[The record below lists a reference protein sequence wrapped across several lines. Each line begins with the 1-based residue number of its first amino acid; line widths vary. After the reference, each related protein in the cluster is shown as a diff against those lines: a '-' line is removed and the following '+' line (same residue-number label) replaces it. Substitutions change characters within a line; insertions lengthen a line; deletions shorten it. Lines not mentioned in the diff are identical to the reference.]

1 MAEAVG
7 SEAGS
12 IDIMVCGKTGIGKST
27 LLNILLGTKDKF
39 VVNGPGSEGDD
50 CMAAGTEDVI
60 SVSERIHG
68 IKVTMYDTPG
78 LQSDHEDEKFIKSME
93 KVLAK
98 IDLVLFCIDSTST
111 RWVAEAQTVKTLHL
125 GFGNEFWTNAIFV
138 LTRSNMSQQA
148 LVEDDDLSPEQK
160 IAKCEK
166 AATSI
171 FKYYLQELKK
181 CGALAGVVNKIPLV
195 AVGSHKKRKLHFV
208 APKVYDEDFLPELW
222 SLAVKRCRGQ
232 KKLLFAMAS
241 NYKQMRFILQDDFAT
256 LSPEEQDQIRKE
268 IQEQNLLI
276 NALSSASNEETDSI
290 SQCQPIQLSKK
301 QSNRVHKS
309 LATGLGAGLGG
320 GAAALG
326 AFISLSV
333 LGGPIGL
340 GVGAAV
346 GLIGYSVLTG
356 VLVYHFIKSKKKAAM
371 AIQMETTL

>member
-12 IDIMVCGKTGIGKST
+12 FGIMVCGKTGIGKST

-68 IKVTMYDTPG
+68 VKVTMYDTPG
-78 LQSDHEDEKFIKSME
+78 LQSDHEDEKFIKSMVN
-93 KVLAK
+93 VLAK

-111 RWVAEAQTVKTLHL
+111 RWVAEAETVKTLHL
-125 GFGNEFWTNAIFV
+125 GLGNEFWTNAIFV
-138 LTRSNMSQQA
+138 LTRSNMAQQA

-166 AATSI
+166 AAESI
-171 FKYYLQELKK
+171 FKYYSQELQKR
-181 CGALAGVVNKIPLV
+181 GASADVVKNIPLV

-232 KKLLFAMAS
+232 KKLLFAMVS

-256 LSPEEQDQIRKE
+256 LSPEEQIR
-268 IQEQNLLI
+268 
-276 NALSSASNEETDSI
+276 
-290 SQCQPIQLSKK
+290 
-301 QSNRVHKS
+301 
-309 LATGLGAGLGG
+309 LGKRFRNKIL
-320 GAAALG
+320 
-326 AFISLSV
+326 
-333 LGGPIGL
+333 
-340 GVGAAV
+340 
-346 GLIGYSVLTG
+346 
-356 VLVYHFIKSKKKAAM
+356 
-371 AIQMETTL
+371 